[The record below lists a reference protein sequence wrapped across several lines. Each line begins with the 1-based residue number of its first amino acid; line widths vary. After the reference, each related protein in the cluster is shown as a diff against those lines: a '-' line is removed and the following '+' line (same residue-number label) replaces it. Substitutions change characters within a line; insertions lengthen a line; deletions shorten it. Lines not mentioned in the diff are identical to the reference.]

1 MRKEYQVVYDY
12 RGYQIPV
19 GNPCWIPDRETA
31 QRIMENRQGDRI
43 FRVHKLYLTERETD
57 KPLNLKPN
65 GEFNGKPVYNPDTLW
80 WDAMRPGDL
89 VDQEVADNIYNALP
103 PVCARADCLQLGEPQ
118 SSRFDEEKGKW
129 RTTYLTLK
137 RIAPGVYE
145 YCGDCFRGENVQ
157 RGREMS
163 YV

>member
-1 MRKEYQVVYDY
+1 MRTEYQVVYDY
-12 RGYQIPV
+12 KGNQICV
-19 GNPCWIPDRETA
+19 GNPHWIPDRETA
-31 QRIMENRQGDRI
+31 QRIMENRQGDPI
-43 FRVHKLYLTERETD
+43 FRGYTLYLAERETD
-57 KPLNLKPN
+57 EPLNLKPN
-65 GEFNGKPVYNPDTLW
+65 GEFNGKPVYNPDTIW
-80 WDAMRPGDL
+80 WNAMRPGDL

-103 PVCARADCLQLGEPQ
+103 PACARANCLQLGEPQ
-118 SSRFDEEKGKW
+118 TSRFDEEKGKW

-145 YCGDCFRGENVQ
+145 YCGDCFRGENIC

>member
-1 MRKEYQVVYDY
+1 
-12 RGYQIPV
+12 
-19 GNPCWIPDRETA
+19 
-31 QRIMENRQGDRI
+31 
-43 FRVHKLYLTERETD
+43 
-57 KPLNLKPN
+57 
-65 GEFNGKPVYNPDTLW
+65 
-80 WDAMRPGDL
+80 MRPGDL

-103 PVCARADCLQLGEPQ
+103 PACARANCLQLGEPQ
-118 SSRFDEEKGKW
+118 SSRFDEEKREW
-129 RTTYLTLK
+129 RSTYLTLK